1 MSLQHSTPQ
10 SLPEDYAIVSHF
22 NEDVSQANLPPITH
36 EEAGPSHPRA
46 IPIRR
51 TSGQR
56 TMSNVSER
64 TPLLQQ
70 SPPIPCIHEAVD
82 ENGYT
87 EAEAVDASPSS
98 KIFREELGIL
108 TRYSLPVFATHL
120 FEYSFIFASVV
131 SIGHLSTLALA
142 AATLGSMTASVT
154 GYSIVQGLASTLDTL
169 LPPAWTSDT
178 PHMVGLWTQRMVLMT
193 SFALVPILFIW
204 FNAEPVLLLLKQD
217 PEVAHLAGVYLKH
230 ASWGLP
236 AYTFNCIS
244 RRYFQ
249 SQGLFTVPTRIIV
262 VVAPINAFLNW
273 FFVYPLGLSFP
284 GAPIATALSFNLVSL
299 ASIVYAYF
307 LLPRT
312 AWCPIGPGIWR
323 GWGALLR
330 LGIAGVGQTA
340 SEWWSWEL
348 TGLAASLLGPVPLAA
363 QSVLLLSASCT
374 YQAPFALSV
383 ATSVRIGNLL
393 GQGKSRRAGL
403 VANTSLFLA
412 VVMAGVW
419 STLFLVFR
427 NKWGYLF
434 NDDPDVVHLVSSI
447 LPIAGLFQVFDGTS
461 AIAGG
466 IFRARGMQM
475 MGALLNLSAYYVL
488 GIPLGLL
495 LAFHFGYGL
504 SGLWY
509 GLTAALVYGSGV
521 GVWLGVFR
529 ADWDSEVDKARG
541 RVGVK
546 GSGEEVY

>member
-1 MSLQHSTPQ
+1 
-10 SLPEDYAIVSHF
+10 
-22 NEDVSQANLPPITH
+22 
-36 EEAGPSHPRA
+36 
-46 IPIRR
+46 
-51 TSGQR
+51 
-56 TMSNVSER
+56 
-64 TPLLQQ
+64 
-70 SPPIPCIHEAVD
+70 
-82 ENGYT
+82 
-87 EAEAVDASPSS
+87 S
-98 KIFREELGIL
+98 KIFREELRVLI
-108 TRYSLPVFATHL
+108 RYSLPVFATHL

-193 SFALVPILFIW
+193 SFTLVPILVIW
-204 FNAEPVLLLLKQD
+204 FNAEPILLLLKQD
-217 PEVAHLAGVYLKH
+217 PEVARLAGIYLKY

-262 VVAPINAFLNW
+262 VIAPINAFLNW
-273 FFVYPLGLSFP
+273 LFVYPLGMSFP
-284 GAPIATALSFNLVSL
+284 GAPIATALSFNLVAL
-299 ASIVYAYF
+299 TSIVYAYF
-307 LLPRT
+307 FVART

-323 GWGALLR
+323 GWDVLLR

-348 TGLAASLLGPVPLAA
+348 IGREWHFFLGAVPLAA

-374 YQAPFALSV
+374 FQAPFALGV

-393 GQGKSRRAGL
+393 GQGKARRAGL
-403 VANTSLFLA
+403 VAYTSLFMA
-412 VVMAGVW
+412 VATAGVW

-447 LPIAGLFQVFDGTS
+447 LPIAALFQVFDGMN
-461 AIAGG
+461 AVAGG
-466 IFRARGMQM
+466 IFRARGMQLA
-475 MGALLNLSAYYVL
+475 GALLNLSAYYVL

-495 LAFHFGYGL
+495 LTFHFGYNL
-504 SGLWY
+504 SGLWF
-509 GLTAALVYGSGV
+509 GLTAALIYGSGV
-521 GVWLGVFR
+521 GVWLGILR
-529 ADWDSEVDKARG
+529 ADWESEVEKARA
-541 RVGVK
+541 RVGAK
-546 GSGEEVY
+546 ESGAEAH